1 MEKIIWGIDPG
12 SAVCGVSRLNS
23 GLIGT
28 CFECEPKDV
37 YNRII
42 SLSEGS
48 EVIVVIED
56 IFPYS
61 LRLTPAVID
70 TCKLIGELT
79 YRFNANTQVEALAL
93 VARNTIKNWI
103 FDTVPEECIPRINKK
118 ILLKHNRNIRDNK
131 KGLVKK
137 DGEMRQPSFQ
147 WVDDRIVIAAL
158 KSIHKIETPK
168 PGKKNVYGLSS
179 TSHAWQALAVCTYF
193 YHTTKNSSE
202 NK

>member
-12 SAVCGVSRLNS
+12 SAVCGICELRS
-23 GLIGT
+23 GLIGH

-37 YNRII
+37 YNRIM
-42 SLSEGS
+42 SLSGAS
-48 EVIVVIED
+48 EIIVVIED

-79 YRFNANTQVEALAL
+79 YRFKQNTQVEILSL
-93 VARNTIKNWI
+93 VARNTIKNWV

-118 ILLKHNRNIRDNK
+118 ILLKNNRNIRDGK
-131 KGLVKK
+131 KSLVKK

-147 WVDDRIVIAAL
+147 WVDDRIVIAAM
-158 KSIHKIETPK
+158 KSIHNIPTPK
-168 PGKKNVYGLSS
+168 PGKPNIYGLKS
-179 TSHAWQALAVCTYF
+179 TSHSWQALAVASFFRY
-193 YHTTKNSSE
+193 N
-202 NK
+202 NQ